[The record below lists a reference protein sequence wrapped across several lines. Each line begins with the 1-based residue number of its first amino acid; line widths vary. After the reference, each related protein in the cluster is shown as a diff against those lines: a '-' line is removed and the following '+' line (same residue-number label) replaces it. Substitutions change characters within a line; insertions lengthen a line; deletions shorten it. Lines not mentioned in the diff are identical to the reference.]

1 MINCTT
7 LLIVITH
14 QIYTSDFDAVTWT
27 CPKEWLTDWVVD
39 TIVTIPTVCLR
50 EWWTQWINI
59 PYVYRSFNLLSFLL
73 GIDEQLVLSQLTTSE
88 SLDDV
93 GYHPF
98 SFTIQ
103 NMTFSAFSLKPLLK
117 LRDLISK
124 TKDLDGKFEMLVDA
138 VSQAEIRLFPWKW
151 IWNPMSNISDCVIQ
165 VETES
170 DAKVAKTLV
179 FANSKWES
187 LANFSRGEINVLR
200 DACISFPPVDGFLT
214 PRFVDEGNPP
224 DIFLL
229 QVSEKKI
236 YIYIYNDSDRKG
248 PSCRA
253 FGTSQRLRTT
263 VDAITWRLS
272 DARIRRHHVLL
283 FEAEDETKN
292 HGWINPLLFFWGVYQ
307 CCDLDYPSW
316 SGETYS
322 PSSSCAWWSV
332 QRSMQIHG
340 GLSQERL
347 SGC

>member
-1 MINCTT
+1 MINSTT

-59 PYVYRSFNLLSFLL
+59 PYVYRSFNLLSFFLR
-73 GIDEQLVLSQLTTSE
+73 IDEQLVLSQIKKTSE
-88 SLDDV
+88 SLDDI

-103 NMTFSAFSLKPLLK
+103 NMTFPAFLSKPLLK

-138 VSQAEIRLFPWKW
+138 VSQAEICVSLEMDLL
-151 IWNPMSNISDCVIQ
+151 NPCQIYHVNVKIQ

-187 LANFSRGEINVLR
+187 LANQ

-229 QVSEKKI
+229 QVSERYTMIQIEKDLPVGHSGHLKK
-236 YIYIYNDSDRKG
+236 D
-248 PSCRA
+248 
-253 FGTSQRLRTT
+253 TSLGMFCQ
-263 VDAITWRLS
+263 
-272 DARIRRHHVLL
+272 
-283 FEAEDETKN
+283 
-292 HGWINPLLFFWGVYQ
+292 PLLFVG
-307 CCDLDYPSW
+307 P
-316 SGETYS
+316 
-322 PSSSCAWWSV
+322 
-332 QRSMQIHG
+332 
-340 GLSQERL
+340 
-347 SGC
+347 